1 MVNRTP
7 LTRPFGDK
15 TGIVGI
21 PECQAVVDAMSAMK
35 AGTVPPGT
43 GDSID
48 PAQGSDNSAA
58 CPQDTQEAAC
68 PHGDKDGDVEM
79 GELLMDAEHGPLVDP
94 VLQRAKD
101 MAEAELAHISVHRQE
116 EAFMSDV
123 KARVLQQHKS
133 VVILEAP
140 TSKASVLFNMLKL
153 HTCFPEKFSLWIPV
167 GGRLDLLSAMDAA
180 VTRLFP
186 TRLVFSVVL
195 GQEKQK
201 KNKRSEYAL
210 WMPCEG
216 ESAPSLIDCSKI
228 VAKSSEC
235 LRQRCTIA
243 TCPHKETDEVVPMEA
258 PLPLI
263 LVTMEVDN
271 MFKICLQ
278 LLLPTHPPRT
288 LSNQVT

>member
-43 GDSID
+43 SDSID

-58 CPQDTQEAAC
+58 CPQDTQGAAC
-68 PHGDKDGDVEM
+68 PRGDKDGDVEI
-79 GELLMDAEHGPLVDP
+79 GELLMDDGHGPLVDP

-140 TSKASVLFNMLKL
+140 TSKA
-153 HTCFPEKFSLWIPV
+153 
-167 GGRLDLLSAMDAA
+167 
-180 VTRLFP
+180 
-186 TRLVFSVVL
+186 
-195 GQEKQK
+195 
-201 KNKRSEYAL
+201 
-210 WMPCEG
+210 
-216 ESAPSLIDCSKI
+216 
-228 VAKSSEC
+228 
-235 LRQRCTIA
+235 
-243 TCPHKETDEVVPMEA
+243 
-258 PLPLI
+258 
-263 LVTMEVDN
+263 
-271 MFKICLQ
+271 
-278 LLLPTHPPRT
+278 
-288 LSNQVT
+288 